1 MIIYP
6 PIEER
11 VYDHIDI
18 SGGPSMDVT
27 RSQELVK
34 QLREIKER
42 NEITFPR
49 IMDLMEANG
58 KVVSLSTLRRVFANG
73 SNADSFSYENTLLPI
88 AEVLLHIE
96 ENPMQIDSA
105 HAKEIEGLK
114 AVIRCQ
120 NEELDRLHESKA
132 FLEDRVKFLL
142 DQIDKK
148 DRRMDDKDEMIKKL
162 MGEKDAL
169 FAKLMEKVL

>member
-1 MIIYP
+1 M
-6 PIEER
+6 E
-11 VYDHIDI
+11 
-18 SGGPSMDVT
+18 VT

-34 QLREIKER
+34 QLKEIKER

-58 KVVSLSTLRRVFANG
+58 RVVSLSTLRRVFANN

-169 FAKLMEKVL
+169 FARLMEKVL

>member
-1 MIIYP
+1 
-6 PIEER
+6 
-11 VYDHIDI
+11 
-18 SGGPSMDVT
+18 MDLT
-27 RSQELVK
+27 RSQELVR
-34 QLREIKER
+34 QLKEIKER

-58 KVVSLSTLRRVFANG
+58 RVVSLSTLRRVFANG

-96 ENPMQIDSA
+96 ENPMQIETA

-132 FLEDRVKFLL
+132 FLEDRISFLL
-142 DQIDKK
+142 EQIALK
-148 DRRMDDKDEMIKKL
+148 DRRMD
-162 MGEKDAL
+162 EKDSL
-169 FAKLMEKVL
+169 IAKLMEKIL